1 MAKTQKKNERSVQ
14 KNPNNREM
22 VYNLLNDLQGILDAG
37 RTLVKRNRQFVE
49 EEANAISELEKNL

>member
-1 MAKTQKKNERSVQ
+1 
-14 KNPNNREM
+14 M